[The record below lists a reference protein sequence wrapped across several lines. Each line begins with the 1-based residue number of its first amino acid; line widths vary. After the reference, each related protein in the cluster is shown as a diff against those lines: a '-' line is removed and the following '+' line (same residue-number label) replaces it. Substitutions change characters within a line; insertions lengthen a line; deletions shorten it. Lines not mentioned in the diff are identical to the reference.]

1 MGIFETPDEPKNVDD
16 NTFWE
21 HVVPRKVEQG
31 KPFVTHKSHVDFSP
45 HEIVAAEML
54 GLRTPKEEETKT
66 SPVVVIDLL
75 DEVNSDDEG
84 EEFDDL
90 SVQTVKTVQSRDSA
104 VSAASNNT
112 VTESVADDVNDLIA
126 VGGMEIQSG
135 FVSPRRKL
143 SKKEDQKNSL
153 KKLGNVQRC
162 KINMQCTH
170 NQFVEGRKK
179 LKDIA
184 TERMKEREKEQRKI
198 ELIWDAVHFFKKKM
212 KKNTLAL
219 NEILE
224 KYDEERNVHVKDWE
238 IDYEDSRTLFNED
251 PYLKGE
257 LF

>member
-1 MGIFETPDEPKNVDD
+1 ME
-16 NTFWE
+16 
-21 HVVPRKVEQG
+21 
-31 KPFVTHKSHVDFSP
+31 FSP

-54 GLRTPKEEETKT
+54 GLRTPKEEQTKT
-66 SPVVVIDLL
+66 SPVGAIELS
-75 DEVNSDDEG
+75 DEDDDEG
-84 EEFDDL
+84 ANLDDL
-90 SVQTVKTVQSRDSA
+90 SVETVKTVQSLDSA

-112 VTESVADDVNDLIA
+112 VSESVADDVNDLIA
-126 VGGMEIQSG
+126 VGGMEIQNG
-135 FVSPRRKL
+135 FDSSTRKL
-143 SKKEDQKNSL
+143 NKKEDQNNSL

-179 LKDIA
+179 LKDVA
-184 TERMKEREKEQRKI
+184 AERGKEREKEQRKI

-224 KYDEERNVHVKDWE
+224 KYDKERDVNVKDWE

-251 PYLKGE
+251 QYLKGE